1 MEILLDG
8 VRRVNACATRLN
20 IAQGRMSLYKLF
32 TSGHWVHVPGKGD
45 PDRLLRLL
53 SAALKS

>member
-1 MEILLDG
+1 MCASNARVVLLNLLAPG
-8 VRRVNACATRLN
+8 
-20 IAQGRMSLYKLF
+20 QGRMSLYKLF

-53 SAALKS
+53 SGALKS